1 MEYNGLTFDY
11 FRQCLKEIEDLY
23 TLNDDIAHKLF
34 EYGQRHGDYCEF
46 YYPTNAATVVALLQI
61 LLHDKNDWISYWCF
75 ERDFGKRIDMGPI
88 TGEDGTIYPF
98 ETVEQLWDLLAV
110 ERRER
115 GEV

>member
-1 MEYNGLTFDY
+1 MEYNGLTFNDFKQY
-11 FRQCLKEIEDLY
+11 LQEIEDLY
-23 TLNDDIAHKLF
+23 TLTDDIAHRLY
-34 EYGQRHGDYCEF
+34 EYGRQHSDYCEF
-46 YYPTNAATVVALLQI
+46 YYPTGADAIVSLLGL
-61 LLHDKNDWISYWCF
+61 LLHDKNDWIGYWCF
-75 ERDFGKRIDMGPI
+75 ERNFGKRTDMGPI